1 MPGIY
6 VTSCSNVF
14 SQYEYIEG
22 SVSSANAFVI
32 TSNINSG
39 NGYTKFIQTF
49 DKTNFN
55 NFIPG
60 EIVIG
65 KTSGTTAVVS
75 NLLYPEVLKNEGSIF
90 YVENRT
96 PITRSKDQTDNLHL
110 VIEF

>member
-1 MPGIY
+1 VYPETD
-6 VTSCSNVF
+6 VH
-14 SQYEYIEG
+14 
-22 SVSSANAFVI
+22 
-32 TSNINSG
+32 
-39 NGYTKFIQTF
+39 QTF

-60 EIVIG
+60 EVVIG

-90 YVENRT
+90 YIENRT